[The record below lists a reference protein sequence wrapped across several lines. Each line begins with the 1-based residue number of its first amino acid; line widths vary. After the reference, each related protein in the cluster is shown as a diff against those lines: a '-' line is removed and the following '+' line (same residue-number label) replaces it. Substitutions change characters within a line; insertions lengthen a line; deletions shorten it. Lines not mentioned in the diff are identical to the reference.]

1 MDADKIQQY
10 GDELYQ
16 ALLSRTAVAPLTDR
30 EAGITI
36 EDAYQIQLRMIQR
49 RLDAGETIV
58 GKKIGVTSK
67 IVMEMLNVDQPD
79 FGQMTSG
86 MVFNEGEAIRCDTMI
101 APKAEAEVA
110 FILKRD
116 LMGPGVTAADVL
128 RATDCVM
135 PCFEIVDSRI
145 RDWKIKIQDTV
156 ADNASCGVL
165 TLGGLRKSPRHLD
178 LALAGMV
185 LEKNGEVIST
195 SAGASVQGSPVNAV
209 AWLANTLGR
218 LGIGLKAGEVILSG
232 SQSPLVPVKPGDSL
246 VCSVGGLG
254 GTSVRFI

>member
-1 MDADKIQQY
+1 MDNSKIQHY

-16 ALLSRTAVAPLTDR
+16 SLLDRQPVAPLTDR
-30 EAGITI
+30 EADITI

-49 RLDAGETIV
+49 RLDAGERVV

-67 IVMEMLNVDQPD
+67 VVMDMLKVNQPD
-79 FGQMTSG
+79 FGHLLSG
-86 MVFNEGEAIRCDTMI
+86 MVYNEGQPI
-101 APKAEAEVA
+101 PAEAEVA
-110 FILKRD
+110 FILARD
-116 LMGPGVTAADVL
+116 LEGPGVTAADVL

-145 RDWKIKIQDTV
+145 KDWKIKIQDTV

-165 TLGGLRKSPRHLD
+165 TLGGLRKSPRDLD

-185 LEKNGEVIST
+185 LEKNGEIIST
-195 SAGASVQGSPVNAV
+195 SCGASVQGSPVNAV

-218 LGIGLKAGEVILSG
+218 LGIGLKAGDIILSG
-232 SQSPLVPVKPGDSL
+232 SQSPLVPVVAGDSL
-246 VCSVGGLG
+246 YCSVGGLG
-254 GTSVRFI
+254 GTSVRFVA